1 MLILLWPILHFL
13 QGAWHQMKLSLIH
26 YIYINVHEQ
35 TFCYIIIITEVFVGE
50 YAGEFQPK
58 IQKSSMC
65 ILY

>member
-1 MLILLWPILHFL
+1 MAYLTFFTGSMASNEVKSNTL
-13 QGAWHQMKLSLIH
+13 

-50 YAGEFQPK
+50 YADEFQPK

-65 ILY
+65 ILC